1 MSFGILQFDMSMDN
15 LFGEPKQTKAYLEVK
30 QNFPIGDC
38 ITNDISLKKA
48 KDLMSDFTKEKLN
61 GYYVNMVRP
70 DKIKNVSYAYF
81 LKYETAYKERRDYV
95 NQMLDLLPK
104 KILQIENASTMSD
117 CRNLIEQKRL
127 EESAEILTKQAIV
140 QESNVLSSNF
150 KEQYLY
156 IGLGSLVLLVGL
168 YVITKK

>member
-70 DKIKNVSYAYF
+70 DKIKNVSYEYF

>member
-15 LFGEPKQTKAYLEVK
+15 LFGEPKQTKADLEVK

-38 ITNDISLKKA
+38 LTNDISLKKA
-48 KDLMSDFTKEKLN
+48 KDRISEITKERLA
-61 GYYVNMVRP
+61 GYNVGMVRP
-70 DKIKNVSYAYF
+70 DKIKNVRYEYV

-95 NQMLDLLPK
+95 NQMLELLPK
-104 KILQIENASTMSD
+104 KILEIENSSTNSD
-117 CRNLIEQKRL
+117 CRNEIEQKRL
-127 EESAEILTKQAIV
+127 EESGMLLTKQSAV
-140 QESNVLSSNF
+140 SESNVLPSNY